1 MTPEFWQAV
10 LVESITG
17 AAAVAVAVATVG
29 IPAWR
34 RLGRIKADAAAT
46 RAVATQARDQ
56 VKNDH
61 GTNLRDDLDGVHAS
75 VRELHRYA
83 SQNREAAAAAAR
95 DAAAAVQAS
104 GSVAVEL
111 RRLGEVVDRIER
123 RGLAPRRGWHRR

>member
-10 LVESITG
+10 LVESIKG

-61 GTNLRDDLDGVHAS
+61 STNLRDDLDALHS
-75 VRELHRYA
+75 DVRELRGYA
-83 SQNREAAAAAAR
+83 TKNR
-95 DAAAAVQAS
+95 DAAASAARAAEAAVQAS

-111 RRLGEVVDRIER
+111 RRLAESVDRIER
-123 RGLAPRRGWHRR
+123 RGLTRRRGWHRR